1 MKMMEVKDKA
11 KMMGVKSGKMKKSE
25 LIKAIQVAEGYHA
38 CFGSGTEQ
46 CPQMECSWRE
56 DCLTN

>member
-11 KMMGVKSGKMKKSE
+11 KMLGVKSGKMKKSD
-25 LIKAIQVAEGYHA
+25 LIKAIQLVEGYDA
-38 CFGSGTEQ
+38 CFGSNNKQ
-46 CPQMECSWRE
+46 CPQMECYWRE